1 MNKFFLILMFPLFF
15 INGHAQD
22 KWFSTAELD
31 FIIPNIIEYH
41 YYSNKSGHLINL
53 DSKASIALQYSVNYQ
68 LFNKLSIGAL
78 AGIQNQ
84 YGANF
89 FMYKIGS
96 HVRYY
101 FVDSDNVYTYLHYAG
116 NFTVDKDKFKNGNNL
131 RIGIGF
137 PFLKKDSFNLN
148 LNIFHEI
155 NHFILSGAKPL
166 IFGNETP
173 ESIFFRSFGISLG
186 VKF

>member
-1 MNKFFLILMFPLFF
+1 MLLLFYTTSYS
-15 INGHAQD
+15 QD

-31 FIIPNIIEYH
+31 FIVPSKIEYG
-41 YYSNKSGHLINL
+41 YSFNNIYDEINL

-68 LFNKLSIGAL
+68 LFNKLSVGAL
-78 AGIQNQ
+78 IGIQNQ

-137 PFLKKDSFNLN
+137 PIMKRTAFNLN
-148 LNIFHEI
+148 LNIFYEI

-173 ESIFFRSFGISLG
+173 GSIFFRSFGISLG